1 MVRSTFIR
9 TWNVFPS
16 YLCYSDKQLRYYIF
30 SLLPILS
37 FSHHLHIWAT
47 KDCVCLKANHSG
59 GAFYRYVLLNWEIFE
74 PKNIVNTNRSMAY
87 QKAKPTNT
95 QTIHPSAKKLVASG
109 AGAVAVH
116 CAYTHKAMFKPQ
128 SENLTWVVGLYFH
141 VFSFC
146 PEMSFGSVLVFT
158 RILPDI
164 ESG

>member
-1 MVRSTFIR
+1 
-9 TWNVFPS
+9 
-16 YLCYSDKQLRYYIF
+16 
-30 SLLPILS
+30 
-37 FSHHLHIWAT
+37 
-47 KDCVCLKANHSG
+47 
-59 GAFYRYVLLNWEIFE
+59 
-74 PKNIVNTNRSMAY
+74 MAY

-95 QTIHPSAKKLVASG
+95 QTIHPSTKKLVASG
-109 AGAVAVH
+109 AGAGAVSVH

-146 PEMSFGSVLVFT
+146 PKMSFGSVLVFT